1 MRLTWH
7 FTETD
12 LKAVRRIVQWH
23 DSHPIV
29 IDRRERNLASHK
41 PAVSRER
48 FWRAL
53 MLALLTTQQ
62 PSGPNSAVSRFL
74 ATKPFPLS
82 YRLCKASARRAAF
95 ATEALVSFGGIRRH
109 GVIGSAVESNLD
121 LLDTDEWPILQSKL
135 KPLASLADATTERA
149 VADYLA
155 DRFVGLGPKQARNLL
170 QVLGLT
176 RYEIPIDSRIA
187 KWLRSLAF
195 PVPVSASALSDHDYY
210 CFVLDGIQRL
220 CEAVGVLPCVVDGA
234 VFASFDQDEWNAE
247 LVQF

>member
-12 LKAVRRIVQWH
+12 LKAVRGIVQRH
-23 DSHPIV
+23 DDHPMV
-29 IDRRERNLASHK
+29 VDRRERNLAPHK

-62 PSGPNSAVSRFL
+62 PSGPRSAVSRFL
-74 ATKPFPLS
+74 AAKPFPLS
-82 YRLCKASARRAAF
+82 YRLCQASARRAAF
-95 ATEALVSFGGIRRH
+95 VTEALVSFGGIRRH
-109 GVIGSAVESNLD
+109 GLIGSAAATNLD
-121 LLDTDEWPILQSKL
+121 LLEAGEWYVLQSKL
-135 KPLASLADATTERA
+135 KPLVSLADPATERA
-149 VADYLA
+149 TADYLA

-176 RYEIPIDSRIA
+176 RYEIPIDSRVA
-187 KWLRSLAF
+187 KWLRSLGF

-210 CFVLDGIQRL
+210 CFVLDGVQRL
-220 CEAVGVLPCVVDGA
+220 CEAVGVFPCVLDGA
-234 VFASFDQDEWNAE
+234 VFASFHRENWSTE